1 MAVSSTSFGSVR
13 TLDDDLRMHRQA
25 VANRRAAIGMIASLF
40 VAHAVKATAEE
51 LALLAARARLE
62 AAGNK

>member
-1 MAVSSTSFGSVR
+1 MAANATSFGSVR
-13 TLDDDLRMHRQA
+13 TLDDDLRMHRQS

-51 LALLAARARLE
+51 LALLSARARLE
-62 AAGNK
+62 TATKK